1 MAAGLYIHVPFC
13 RRKCPY
19 CNFYSIAAEPELL
32 ERYTQAV
39 CRNLRHYACAE
50 PVDTVYFGGG
60 TPSLLSPAQI
70 AQILETAADCFT
82 LSPDTEVTME
92 ANPAAAAPE
101 QLRRFRES
109 GVNRLSFG
117 VQSLSDSQLKRL
129 GRLHTA
135 QEAVET
141 VCAAAAAGFDNLSC
155 DLMLALPGQT
165 PEELEQTIRE
175 MTRLPIVH
183 ISAYLLKIEPGTPF
197 ARQQIA
203 AQCPDED
210 AAADLY
216 LQAVEQLNAAGFA
229 QYEISNFAKPGFESR
244 HNCKYWHCEPYLGI
258 GPSAH
263 SCWNGKRF
271 FVPSSAASFLEQ
283 PVQTVETEDGA
294 PCTLEERLMLG
305 LRLTEGVPAAWLA
318 EKKRRWSA
326 TASWDS
332 CGGPETG
339 WHLRRRGFWCR
350 IRYWRS
356 WCYKKSLRK
365 YNLPHFGAYSHRGE
379 RYEKLEWALLL
390 GMVGAVCCSALTGTA
405 QSYRSLEQNVLRLH
419 ILANSDS
426 IDDQA
431 LKLKVRDKVLEQAD
445 TLFAGDAESVEDAE
459 TIAAENLETL
469 EQTAQQLVWDEGY
482 SYPVKAQLVEMPF
495 DDRTY
500 GDWVMPAGEYTALR
514 ITIGAAQGQNWWCV
528 MYPSLCVPNACDVTA
543 DEETAEDAF
552 GKPEQDLLRHHER
565 YAIKLKCVEWLE
577 KWF

>member
-1 MAAGLYIHVPFC
+1 
-13 RRKCPY
+13 
-19 CNFYSIAAEPELL
+19 
-32 ERYTQAV
+32 
-39 CRNLRHYACAE
+39 
-50 PVDTVYFGGG
+50 
-60 TPSLLSPAQI
+60 
-70 AQILETAADCFT
+70 
-82 LSPDTEVTME
+82 ME

-165 PEELEQTIRE
+165 PGGTGTDHPGNDPAAHR
-175 MTRLPIVH
+175 TYFRL
-183 ISAYLLKIEPGTPF
+183 SLKIEPGTPF

-318 EKKRRWSA
+318 EKKAAVERY
-326 TASWDS
+326 
-332 CGGPETG
+332 CKLGF
-339 WHLRRRGFWCR
+339 LRRTGDRVAFTPKGFLV
-350 IRYWRS
+350 S
-356 WCYKKSLRK
+356 
-365 YNLPHFGAYSHRGE
+365 N
-379 RYEKLEWALLL
+379 
-390 GMVGAVCCSALTGTA
+390 T
-405 QSYRSLEQNVLRLH
+405 
-419 ILANSDS
+419 ILAE
-426 IDDQA
+426 
-431 LKLKVRDKVLEQAD
+431 LVL
-445 TLFAGDAESVEDAE
+445 
-459 TIAAENLETL
+459 
-469 EQTAQQLVWDEGY
+469 
-482 SYPVKAQLVEMPF
+482 
-495 DDRTY
+495 
-500 GDWVMPAGEYTALR
+500 
-514 ITIGAAQGQNWWCV
+514 
-528 MYPSLCVPNACDVTA
+528 
-543 DEETAEDAF
+543 
-552 GKPEQDLLRHHER
+552 
-565 YAIKLKCVEWLE
+565 
-577 KWF
+577 

>member
-1 MAAGLYIHVPFC
+1 
-13 RRKCPY
+13 
-19 CNFYSIAAEPELL
+19 
-32 ERYTQAV
+32 
-39 CRNLRHYACAE
+39 
-50 PVDTVYFGGG
+50 
-60 TPSLLSPAQI
+60 
-70 AQILETAADCFT
+70 
-82 LSPDTEVTME
+82 ME

-283 PVQTVETEDGA
+283 PVQSVETEDDA

-318 EKKRRWSA
+318 EKKAAVERY
-326 TASWDS
+326 
-332 CGGPETG
+332 CKLGF
-339 WHLRRRGFWCR
+339 LRRTGDRVAFTPKGFLV
-350 IRYWRS
+350 S
-356 WCYKKSLRK
+356 
-365 YNLPHFGAYSHRGE
+365 N
-379 RYEKLEWALLL
+379 
-390 GMVGAVCCSALTGTA
+390 T
-405 QSYRSLEQNVLRLH
+405 
-419 ILANSDS
+419 ILAE
-426 IDDQA
+426 
-431 LKLKVRDKVLEQAD
+431 LVL
-445 TLFAGDAESVEDAE
+445 
-459 TIAAENLETL
+459 
-469 EQTAQQLVWDEGY
+469 
-482 SYPVKAQLVEMPF
+482 
-495 DDRTY
+495 
-500 GDWVMPAGEYTALR
+500 
-514 ITIGAAQGQNWWCV
+514 
-528 MYPSLCVPNACDVTA
+528 
-543 DEETAEDAF
+543 
-552 GKPEQDLLRHHER
+552 
-565 YAIKLKCVEWLE
+565 
-577 KWF
+577 

>member
-175 MTRLPIVH
+175 MTQLPIVH

-318 EKKRRWSA
+318 EKKAAVERY
-326 TASWDS
+326 
-332 CGGPETG
+332 CKLGF
-339 WHLRRRGFWCR
+339 LRRTGDRVAFTPKGFLV
-350 IRYWRS
+350 S
-356 WCYKKSLRK
+356 
-365 YNLPHFGAYSHRGE
+365 N
-379 RYEKLEWALLL
+379 
-390 GMVGAVCCSALTGTA
+390 T
-405 QSYRSLEQNVLRLH
+405 
-419 ILANSDS
+419 ILAE
-426 IDDQA
+426 
-431 LKLKVRDKVLEQAD
+431 LVL
-445 TLFAGDAESVEDAE
+445 
-459 TIAAENLETL
+459 
-469 EQTAQQLVWDEGY
+469 
-482 SYPVKAQLVEMPF
+482 
-495 DDRTY
+495 
-500 GDWVMPAGEYTALR
+500 
-514 ITIGAAQGQNWWCV
+514 
-528 MYPSLCVPNACDVTA
+528 
-543 DEETAEDAF
+543 
-552 GKPEQDLLRHHER
+552 
-565 YAIKLKCVEWLE
+565 
-577 KWF
+577 

>member
-1 MAAGLYIHVPFC
+1 MWLTRSTKPFIFKNEYDNVLSYQDCDNLGLYVHIPFC
-13 RRKCPY
+13 RSICNFCPY
-19 CNFYSIAAEPELL
+19 CKVRYSKDLCDRYIDALL
-32 ERYTQAV
+32 REIHAV
-39 CRNLRHYACAE
+39 GGQQSGKKETNSL
-50 PVDTVYFGGG
+50 YFGGG

-318 EKKRRWSA
+318 EKKAAVERY
-326 TASWDS
+326 
-332 CGGPETG
+332 CKLGF
-339 WHLRRRGFWCR
+339 LRRTGDRVAFTPKGFLV
-350 IRYWRS
+350 S
-356 WCYKKSLRK
+356 
-365 YNLPHFGAYSHRGE
+365 N
-379 RYEKLEWALLL
+379 
-390 GMVGAVCCSALTGTA
+390 T
-405 QSYRSLEQNVLRLH
+405 
-419 ILANSDS
+419 ILAE
-426 IDDQA
+426 
-431 LKLKVRDKVLEQAD
+431 LVL
-445 TLFAGDAESVEDAE
+445 
-459 TIAAENLETL
+459 
-469 EQTAQQLVWDEGY
+469 
-482 SYPVKAQLVEMPF
+482 
-495 DDRTY
+495 
-500 GDWVMPAGEYTALR
+500 
-514 ITIGAAQGQNWWCV
+514 
-528 MYPSLCVPNACDVTA
+528 
-543 DEETAEDAF
+543 
-552 GKPEQDLLRHHER
+552 
-565 YAIKLKCVEWLE
+565 
-577 KWF
+577 

>member
-332 CGGPETG
+332 CGAPETG

-365 YNLPHFGAYSHRGE
+365 YNLPHSGAYSHRGE
-379 RYEKLEWALLL
+379 RYEKT
-390 GMVGAVCCSALTGTA
+390 GMG
-405 QSYRSLEQNVLRLH
+405 
-419 ILANSDS
+419 
-426 IDDQA
+426 
-431 LKLKVRDKVLEQAD
+431 
-445 TLFAGDAESVEDAE
+445 
-459 TIAAENLETL
+459 IAAGHGRRCLLFGADGNGAELPVL
-469 EQTAQQLVWDEGY
+469 GRKRAAAA
-482 SYPVKAQLVEMPF
+482 YP
-495 DDRTY
+495 
-500 GDWVMPAGEYTALR
+500 GEF
-514 ITIGAAQGQNWWCV
+514 GQH
-528 MYPSLCVPNACDVTA
+528 
-543 DEETAEDAF
+543 
-552 GKPEQDLLRHHER
+552 R
-565 YAIKLKCVEWLE
+565 
-577 KWF
+577 

>member
-1 MAAGLYIHVPFC
+1 MPVFFTLAPSALKLISDFFCWLYQFAITLRLGINNTVFHQNTSANNRIVQLTFQLAPIIDTGNFTCHAVALRAVNGHGIIHIEDYDIC
-13 RRKCPY
+13 IRTHSQ
-19 CNFYSIAAEPELL
+19 N
-32 ERYTQAV
+32 
-39 CRNLRHYACAE
+39 
-50 PVDTVYFGGG
+50 
-60 TPSLLSPAQI
+60 SLLGIDVKALCRVGTKQFNDSLQRRLAICGSIQHQRKSCI
-70 AQILETAADCFT
+70 YAREAAKCLKDIV
-82 LSPDTEVTME
+82 LSLHLLFQRKRGMIRTNKINGSIIDIVPHSF
-92 ANPAAAAPE
+92 NRFLCPQRRE

-318 EKKRRWSA
+318 EKKAAVERY
-326 TASWDS
+326 
-332 CGGPETG
+332 CKLGF
-339 WHLRRRGFWCR
+339 LRRTGDRVAFTPKGFLV
-350 IRYWRS
+350 S
-356 WCYKKSLRK
+356 
-365 YNLPHFGAYSHRGE
+365 N
-379 RYEKLEWALLL
+379 
-390 GMVGAVCCSALTGTA
+390 T
-405 QSYRSLEQNVLRLH
+405 
-419 ILANSDS
+419 ILAE
-426 IDDQA
+426 
-431 LKLKVRDKVLEQAD
+431 LVL
-445 TLFAGDAESVEDAE
+445 
-459 TIAAENLETL
+459 
-469 EQTAQQLVWDEGY
+469 
-482 SYPVKAQLVEMPF
+482 
-495 DDRTY
+495 
-500 GDWVMPAGEYTALR
+500 
-514 ITIGAAQGQNWWCV
+514 
-528 MYPSLCVPNACDVTA
+528 
-543 DEETAEDAF
+543 
-552 GKPEQDLLRHHER
+552 
-565 YAIKLKCVEWLE
+565 
-577 KWF
+577 